1 MGEKLFYVFK
11 VIKESSEPISGK
23 DIVEALS
30 EYGIKVDIKTVYSLI
45 ERINDF
51 YTCLTGKKLIQTI
64 RRKGFIIAEDFF
76 EDGQLQF
83 LVDNVVSNPNLDQKA
98 ANELVNKLLLLS
110 STNQSK
116 RLYIEKKPSQ
126 DLTFDLLINLTTIIK
141 AINNHRNIAFK
152 YVSYDIKD
160 SRLTEVYHTNG
171 NLNEE
176 TYMISPYQIL
186 VRNSIYYLV
195 GYFNKRKDSLS
206 VYRVDRMRLV
216 MNQRGRFEEISKR
229 YDIVKEFENNV
240 NMFFSNEHIDL
251 IIIFN
256 RRVIREVVSQFGKD
270 IIVRRIDKER
280 VEARIFNVA
289 LSDGLIGW
297 LMMLQN
303 KVEVVAPSSLRIN
316 VKNRLRSMLA
326 MYDEGN

>member
-126 DLTFDLLINLTTIIK
+126 DLTFDLLVNLTTIIK

-160 SRLTEVYHTNG
+160 NRLTEVYHTNG

>member
-126 DLTFDLLINLTTIIK
+126 DLTFDLLVNLTTIIK

-160 SRLTEVYHTNG
+160 NRLTEVYHTNG

-303 KVEVVAPSSLRIN
+303 KVEVVAPSSLRMN

-326 MYDEGN
+326 MYEEGN

>member
-126 DLTFDLLINLTTIIK
+126 DLTFDLLVNLTTIIK

>member
-126 DLTFDLLINLTTIIK
+126 DLTFDLLVNLTTIIK

-160 SRLTEVYHTNG
+160 NRLTEVYHTNG

-229 YDIVKEFENNV
+229 YDIVREFENNV